1 MKRTKNTE
9 RRIQRQLVLE
19 DGRVLEKEAPH
30 VVVDTIEDIETHE
43 TDHVEDRD
51 VLDDLQKVMSKSY
64 GKLAAAGNNQ
74 ADHNQVTDASARSSV
89 STSKSSSSASKRQK
103 SGKREQKQQQQ
114 QPLLPVGNVVSDTFQ
129 RTVNTHDVQGSI
141 THISQFMISNYQT
154 KRLYG

>member
-19 DGRVLEKEAPH
+19 DGRVLEKEPPH

-64 GKLAAAGNNQ
+64 GKLAAASAAGNNQ
-74 ADHNQVTDASARSSV
+74 ADHNQPVTDASARSSV

-103 SGKREQKQQQQ
+103 SAKREQKQQQ

-129 RTVNTHDVQGSI
+129 RTVNTHDVQGI
-141 THISQFMISNYQT
+141 EHT
-154 KRLYG
+154 